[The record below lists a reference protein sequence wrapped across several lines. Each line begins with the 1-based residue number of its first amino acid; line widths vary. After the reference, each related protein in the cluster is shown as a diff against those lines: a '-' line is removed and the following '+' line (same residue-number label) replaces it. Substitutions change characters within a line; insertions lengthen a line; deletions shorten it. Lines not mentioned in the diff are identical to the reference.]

1 MLRFDIPHTLISR
14 AEIDAD
20 DARLATKY
28 PGTWQIRPGSIEY
41 AAVSAV
47 GFNADKTK
55 AMLYVKMRSQGGLY
69 LMEKR
74 AGVWSR
80 ADHPSCGW
88 IV

>member
-1 MLRFDIPHTLISR
+1 MLQFDIPHSLISR

-20 DARLATKY
+20 DARLVLKY
-28 PGTWQIRPGSIEY
+28 PGTWQSRPETIEY

-47 GFNADKTK
+47 GFNADKSK
-55 AMLYVKMRSQGGLY
+55 AMLYVKLRMHGSLY
-69 LMEKR
+69 FMEKENG
-74 AGVWSR
+74 AWVR